1 MQDVSCCIALKYRLP
16 PSHHRKCQS
25 AFASHVVICQLFKS
39 LMDCFCSTRFALW
52 DVLFNWGRSFTP
64 LYTYPLWWLPNKA
77 MSVPSETNPL
87 HYKITCNFKDCL
99 CFFSSRCSL
108 LPVLWICKY
117 ELTVSVSTHLCFV
130 VFLPPSFV
138 MLITCAWVSKPEQWK
153 QVCFPVWGSTLF
165 IQPSKKS
172 VWWGQSIISQKP
184 LGARKT

>member
-64 LYTYPLWWLPNKA
+64 LFTPSDNFQTKQWVFLLKLIHCITKSLVISKIV
-77 MSVPSETNPL
+77 SV
-87 HYKITCNFKDCL
+87 
-99 CFFSSRCSL
+99 FS
-108 LPVLWICKY
+108 PPGVLYCQSFEYVHKY